1 MMDSLNNTVRRHLAD
16 NIWFYL
22 IVLFVFILGVSLG
35 ALTVNTM
42 DDVTENDAKQYIE
55 GFIDMTSQNDLQ
67 ATYILKQSIKYNLYF
82 TLILFFSSLVYLGII
97 IIPVLVAFRGF
108 CIGFSVAFLTGSFGG
123 NGFLLS
129 IGSILP
135 QNIIYI
141 PIVIVMGVGGLN
153 YSLWTF
159 RNKYFRKYPGNSSV
173 FAPYAFS
180 TLTLFI
186 LLISGCI
193 VESYVTSTIIKAI
206 TPYVG

>member
-1 MMDSLNNTVRRHLAD
+1 MMDSLNNTIRRHLAD
-16 NIWFYL
+16 NIWLYL
-22 IVLFVFILGVSLG
+22 IVLFVFILGISLG
-35 ALTVNTM
+35 ALTVNTI
-42 DDVTENDAKQYIE
+42 DDVSENDARQYIE
-55 GFIDMTSQNDLQ
+55 GFLDLTSQNDLQ
-67 ATYILKQSIKYNLYF
+67 ASYILKQSIKYNLYF
-82 TLILFFSSLVYLGII
+82 TVILFSSSLVYLGIV
-97 IIPVLVAFRGF
+97 IIPLLIAFRGF

-141 PIVIVMGVGGLN
+141 PIIIVMGVAGLN
-153 YSLWTF
+153 YALWTF
-159 RNKYFRKYPGNSSV
+159 RSRYVKKYPGSSKL

-193 VESYVTSTIIKAI
+193 VESYVTSVIIKAI

>member
-1 MMDSLNNTVRRHLAD
+1 MMDSLNNTIRRHLAD
-16 NIWFYL
+16 NIWLYL
-22 IVLFVFILGVSLG
+22 IVLFVFILGISLG
-35 ALTVNTM
+35 ALTVNTI
-42 DDVTENDAKQYIE
+42 DDVSENDARQYIE
-55 GFIDMTSQNDLQ
+55 GFLDLTSQNDLQ

-82 TLILFFSSLVYLGII
+82 AMILFFSSLVYLGIV
-97 IIPVLVAFRGF
+97 IIPALIAFRGF
-108 CIGFSVAFLTGSFGG
+108 CIGFSVAFLTGNFGG

-141 PIVIVMGVGGLN
+141 PIIMVMGVSGLN
-153 YSLWTF
+153 YSLWAF
-159 RNKYFRKYPGNSSV
+159 RNRYLKKYPGNSKL

-193 VESYVTSTIIKAI
+193 VESYVTSIIIKAI